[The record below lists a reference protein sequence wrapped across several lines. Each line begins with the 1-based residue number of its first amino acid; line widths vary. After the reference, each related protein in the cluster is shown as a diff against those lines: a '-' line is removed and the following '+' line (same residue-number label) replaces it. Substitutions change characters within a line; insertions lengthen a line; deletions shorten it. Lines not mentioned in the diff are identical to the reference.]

1 MHTNTRS
8 IYYSYRGKQ
17 RKTCGP
23 RILFHQES
31 QHGISEGRYSIVKG
45 KSCRHAS
52 VVHSSCEKREGGYR
66 ISIHIYQWS
75 SYFFTFI

>member
-45 KSCRHAS
+45 KSCRHAI
-52 VVHSSCEKREGGYR
+52 V
-66 ISIHIYQWS
+66 
-75 SYFFTFI
+75 